1 VVSMVRRLELA
12 SVDHH
17 KRFREQ
23 ILALALT

>member
-1 VVSMVRRLELA
+1 MVRRLELA